1 MTAPG
6 ADLTAAGS
14 VTGLGETPRVAAD
27 LTARIADLTPYSGLA
42 GRPLEGSISLE
53 AKGETGFDLKE
64 AQVTLDA
71 TGDGLA
77 IGLDKVDPLLDG
89 QTRVALDLARSGDVL
104 TINSARLDAADLDV
118 TVTGVATG
126 LRPSG
131 SFDGRVSL
139 AATDLSPFSALAGR
153 DLSGGANLVTEGQ
166 VRFDAS
172 MFDMTLEVTAT
183 DLDPGLR
190 GLDALLPGRTTLRAD
205 AARDADGVVTVE
217 ALTLDGQRVAAEVA
231 GVLTGL
237 EALMGPAKDASAPTP
252 VPAFDG
258 RASVRVDDLEP
269 LSSLA
274 GRALDGALQAE
285 ANGRTTFD
293 ASSFDLSLDAI
304 ATDVDPGFDGA
315 AAALAG
321 RVTLSAEASRDGET
335 LEIRRL
341 AVSGPSLRANVAG
354 TMSQITTAPVFDGA
368 ADLEADDL
376 SVFSELAR
384 RELGGS
390 LTAELRGQ
398 AGADLSLLDL
408 TAQARGPTSIS
419 V

>member
-1 MTAPG
+1 MTA
-6 ADLTAAGS
+6 S
-14 VTGLGETPRVAAD
+14 R
-27 LTARIADLTPYSGLA
+27 S
-42 GRPLEGSISLE
+42 
-53 AKGETGFDLKE
+53 
-64 AQVTLDA
+64 
-71 TGDGLA
+71 
-77 IGLDKVDPLLDG
+77 GLDKVDPLLDG
-89 QTRVALDLARSGDVL
+89 QTRVALDLARAGDVL
-104 TINSARLDAADLDV
+104 TIDSARLDAADLDV

-131 SFDGRVSL
+131 SFDGRVSACRRGPIAIL
-139 AATDLSPFSALAGR
+139 GA
-153 DLSGGANLVTEGQ
+153 GGAGSVGRRQ
-166 VRFDAS
+166 PRDGGSGPVRRLDVRHDARGDGDRS
-172 MFDMTLEVTAT
+172 R
-183 DLDPGLR
+183 PGR
-190 GLDALLPGRTTLRAD
+190 AGSRRASAGRTTLRAD

-341 AVSGPSLRANVAG
+341 AVSGPALRANVAG

-398 AGADLSLLDL
+398 AGADLSVLDL
-408 TAQARGPTSIS
+408 TAQARGPTSTS
-419 V
+419 A